1 MCCRTWVNNPKS
13 AAAQVELL
21 TRDADAPCEASGE
34 SIAPPPPSKLV
45 EGTLLAKD
53 GAAADSGSASGTSAN
68 GVSKVANGLAGL
80 MLGNGM
86 RAGSRAAPLASRTA
100 A

>member
-1 MCCRTWVNNPKS
+1 MNNPKA

-21 TRDADAPCEASGE
+21 TRDADSPAESSGE

-53 GAAADSGSASGTSAN
+53 NAPAGDSANGSAAS

-80 MLGNGM
+80 KLGTGM
-86 RAGSRAAPLASRTA
+86 RAGSRAAPFAARTA